1 MFVCLRPY
9 LSTLYMAFEDWQGGC
24 DQEKATS
31 GTAAGS
37 RLTSGSLEPG
47 PFTQQA
53 QEALSHLDDDVIIT
67 DSESDKGKVNPI
79 PSF

>member
-1 MFVCLRPY
+1 
-9 LSTLYMAFEDWQGGC
+9 MAFEDWQGGC
-24 DQEKATS
+24 DQEMVTN
-31 GTAAGS
+31 GTAAGP
-37 RLTSGSLEPG
+37 RLMSGSPEPG

-67 DSESDKGKVNPI
+67 DTESDKGKVNPI